1 LWGGRVALLAAS
13 PRTGTVGRV
22 SKPFS
27 SRKGIAGLLVLGVLV
42 LAACGGASDTPGGTG
57 SVADSGSVAG
67 GGSLTDGDLVKE
79 ALRNALD
86 GPVRADVVGFDRS
99 LITVDADGNWS
110 ASGENGS
117 EGEAEMRFVD
127 GALFNRVAAYGTG
140 VDGSFVWV
148 RLDGASSYFAP
159 ELLQVQILA
168 QMTSGTGALEGDILE
183 RTPEEWLSAR
193 DTMLDSAEI
202 VSTSTQTGSR
212 TWSVVLKPMY
222 VDSEDVYEES
232 GVEDSFGFDG
242 DDVSEDVYEESGVE
256 DSFGFDGDFLGESE
270 DLDYVDEFGVTPPVA
285 GDDQD
290 TYDPD
295 VSLLVTLDDAGN
307 LVSLR
312 NDADGSE
319 VIYERGVEVAAVK
332 APKEYLEGE
341 DASLAVARD
350 SAAVVLQSLA
360 DALIKAG
367 TANARSD
374 SANPGRGVRIADID
388 ISGSDYAIL
397 SGGVIT
403 MYGGLDLCIQI
414 YVSGS
419 DSDAKFVKSA
429 VKTASAIVIDPSGRV
444 TSGTCA

>member
-1 LWGGRVALLAAS
+1 
-13 PRTGTVGRV
+13 
-22 SKPFS
+22 
-27 SRKGIAGLLVLGVLV
+27 
-42 LAACGGASDTPGGTG
+42 
-57 SVADSGSVAG
+57 VADSGSVAG

-242 DDVSEDVYEESGVE
+242 D
-256 DSFGFDGDFLGESE
+256 FLGESE

-360 DALIKAG
+360 DALIRAG

>member
-1 LWGGRVALLAAS
+1 
-13 PRTGTVGRV
+13 
-22 SKPFS
+22 
-27 SRKGIAGLLVLGVLV
+27 
-42 LAACGGASDTPGGTG
+42 
-57 SVADSGSVAG
+57 VADSGSVAG

-256 DSFGFDGDFLGESE
+256 DSFGFDGDDVSEDVYEESGVEDSFGFDGDFLGESE

-350 SAAVVLQSLA
+350 SAAVVLPTLA
-360 DALIKAG
+360 DALIRAG